1 LVASISQPPS
11 IPAVQALLIMA
22 GRELALGLSSVGW
35 LKSGMAFRMIEEL
48 ALDRDAY
55 TDLDTVPADD
65 HELVY
70 MRQRV
75 FWSAY
80 SWDKYA
86 YHNLLVS

>member
-1 LVASISQPPS
+1 MRDRASALLVATISQPPS
-11 IPAVQALLIMA
+11 IPTVQALLIMA
-22 GRELALGLSSVGW
+22 GRELALGLSSANW

-55 TDLDTVPADD
+55 TDLRTVPDD
-65 HELVY
+65 RELVY

-75 FWSAY
+75 YWSAF

-86 YHNLLVS
+86 